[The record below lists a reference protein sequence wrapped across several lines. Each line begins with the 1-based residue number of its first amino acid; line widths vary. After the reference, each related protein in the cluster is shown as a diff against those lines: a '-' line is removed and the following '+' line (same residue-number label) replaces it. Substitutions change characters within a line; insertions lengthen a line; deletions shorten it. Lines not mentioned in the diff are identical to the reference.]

1 MSQANTVLT
10 EEELGLIND
19 CAGRLRVIQG
29 DAAAIA
35 GEKRHEYLSEEVQRT
50 FRALTPARRKLC
62 LDGLLARFPVA
73 GQLVGKS
80 GAPVPAPAA
89 PEPVTPAKLLERL
102 LAVAGELSEAQ
113 RREFAERLADAGFV
127 TADRRPSTLEI
138 SKEDQTRLGLPAG
151 REPQLERVVQV
162 AALLVQALHELD
174 RTAIIALKE
183 LYPRSSLV
191 ARPHDLRLAMGQYLV
206 GDLASIDPDLRAT
219 SALLGGMLAAMLGGG
234 RDFGRQFVEKFSP
247 DAIEEVIISEG
258 SKGFMG
264 PGKKERCWD
273 KYRSLSKDV
282 ATAELVDRWLKDCLG
297 RYAET
302 GAKNAR

>member
-1 MSQANTVLT
+1 M
-10 EEELGLIND
+10 
-19 CAGRLRVIQG
+19 
-29 DAAAIA
+29 
-35 GEKRHEYLSEEVQRT
+35 
-50 FRALTPARRKLC
+50 
-62 LDGLLARFPVA
+62 
-73 GQLVGKS
+73 
-80 GAPVPAPAA
+80 
-89 PEPVTPAKLLERL
+89 
-102 LAVAGELSEAQ
+102 
-113 RREFAERLADAGFV
+113 
-127 TADRRPSTLEI
+127 
-138 SKEDQTRLGLPAG
+138 
-151 REPQLERVVQV
+151 ERVVQV